1 MRGNEGINNAKY
13 GANVTGKPPGDELT
27 GAKMG
32 PSPTL
37 NPQQYDHVPGGPQET
52 AIRDQAN
59 KEARLLLQDNK
70 VAILSSQVVSL
81 GIRQALGA
89 ANQQSIDPN
98 LIHANATARPIEY
111 ESRIVVTPS
120 NPNAAMLAIAALLAQ
135 ANFAP
140 GAYPAPPIT
149 QAINPQFETYQ
160 TAILQGRGNALRI
173 PLRAGEI
180 GIIDKLGI
188 TTFAEQA
195 DFELVWMMAHGIV
208 QATATDPPSGGSP
221 MIPQRRGWPFGTA
234 DNPADLSGLE
244 RIAPQTGPLRQSSNA
259 TTGLGTGIDDD
270 TGGGTIVLNVQHTGL
285 ASGIYAPQPYYV
297 RIIARGWAV
306 RIDPRS
312 DQVVTKTIA
321 SRLINPS
328 ASQ

>member
-1 MRGNEGINNAKY
+1 MLGNDGLNNAKY

-37 NPQQYDHVPGGPQET
+37 NPQQYDHIPGGPQET
-52 AIRDQAN
+52 GIRDEAN
-59 KEARLLLQDNK
+59 AEARRLLQDNK
-70 VAILSSQVVSL
+70 GAILLSQVFSL
-81 GIRQALGA
+81 GMRQALGA

-98 LIHANATARPIEY
+98 LLDANATARPIEY
-111 ESRIVVTPS
+111 ESRIVITPGS
-120 NPNAAMLAIAALLAQ
+120 PDAAMLAVATLLAQ

-180 GIIDKLGI
+180 GIIDELGI
-188 TTFAEQA
+188 TTFANQA

-208 QATATDPPSGGSP
+208 QAAATDPPSGGSP

-234 DNPADLSGLE
+234 DNPADLRGLE

-259 TTGLGTGIDDD
+259 TTSGTGIDEN
-270 TGGGTIVLNVQHTGL
+270 TGGGSIVLNVQHTGVTS
-285 ASGIYAPQPYYV
+285 AVYAPQPYYV